1 MAGFIQIRR
10 TGHFHWFNEAE
21 SGLLALRLMCLPYKA
36 SPARIAPRPRLF
48 GYFDERVIPK
58 VSSFQ
63 LTRSTRLR
71 LAHRIERMGLS
82 VQSVESAAYD
92 PKEVLHRTL
101 SSATRIIAI
110 GGSARRRACRN
121 L

>member
-1 MAGFIQIRR
+1 PVASPSMAGFIQIRR

-71 LAHRIERMGLS
+71 LAHRIERYKKGRPCRSAEFRAGKCEVGL
-82 VQSVESAAYD
+82 
-92 PKEVLHRTL
+92 
-101 SSATRIIAI
+101 
-110 GGSARRRACRN
+110 
-121 L
+121 